1 MEFKIIRLENEKK
14 IKEMQTEISKKQKLE
29 TKEDLTQTTL
39 ANKEIVQ
46 MEKHNDDLCAE
57 LLKQYKINEELLG
70 RYEKLFKQFKGVQ
83 TSIKS

>member
-1 MEFKIIRLENEKK
+1 
-14 IKEMQTEISKKQKLE
+14 LE

-70 RYEKLFKQFKGVQ
+70 RYEKLFK
-83 TSIKS
+83 